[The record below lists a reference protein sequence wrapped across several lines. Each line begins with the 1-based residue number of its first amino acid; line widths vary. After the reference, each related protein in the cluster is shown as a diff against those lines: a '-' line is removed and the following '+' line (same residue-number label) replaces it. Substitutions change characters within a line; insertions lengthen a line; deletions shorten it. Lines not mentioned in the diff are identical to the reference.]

1 MNNYITLDEDD
12 SVLLNGLTGN
22 RPIRFIQGDT
32 YTYIINFE
40 DAGLANLV
48 NKLVFVCNYFNI
60 EVEFAKKT
68 LNDGTIQFYVDLDTE
83 KAVPITTSYDVVAYI
98 QNGEDEIIATQT
110 DIPFIVVE
118 RENKLKEKDDE
129 VQV

>member
-1 MNNYITLDEDD
+1 MNNYIELEQNDD
-12 SVLLNGLTGN
+12 ILVNGLTGN

-40 DAGLANLV
+40 NSQLADLV

-60 EVEFAKKT
+60 EVEFAKQT
-68 LNDGTIQFYVDLDTE
+68 LEDGIVNFYVDLNTE
-83 KAVPITTSYDVVAYI
+83 DAVPITTSYDVVAYI
-98 QNGEDEIIATQT
+98 QDNDKEIIATQT

-118 RENKLKEKDDE
+118 RENKLKEINDE
-129 VQV
+129 L